1 MRRLGELWPVSSLT
15 IGGGGLGQLWG
26 TTSRDQAVATMRE
39 AIDAGINLLDVA
51 PRYGDAEAERVVGDA
66 FGGQL
71 PESVGVGAFP
81 GRERERAILPIAPGA
96 QWQPVLLSRARDADE
111 HAAAGRVR
119 AARADADRCLMSSR
133 GR

>member
-1 MRRLGELWPVSSLT
+1 MQMRRLGELWPVSSLT

-66 FGGQL
+66 FGAQL
-71 PESVGVGAFP
+71 PESVGVGAFARAFDDRSH
-81 GRERERAILPIAPGA
+81 GRDSWTPDESERGRSCRSRLAPNGNPSCSLA
-96 QWQPVLLSRARDADE
+96 LVMLTNTRP
-111 HAAAGRVR
+111 R
-119 AARADADRCLMSSR
+119 AA
-133 GR
+133 